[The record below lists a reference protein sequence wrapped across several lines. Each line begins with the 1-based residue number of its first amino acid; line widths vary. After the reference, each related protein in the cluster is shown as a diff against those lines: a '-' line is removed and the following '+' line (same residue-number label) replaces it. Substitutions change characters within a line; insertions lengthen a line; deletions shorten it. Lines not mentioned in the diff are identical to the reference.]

1 VISIVPQN
9 PVLFSGTLR
18 KNLDPLNEYSDVD
31 IWNALEQVE
40 LKDAIVELPSDLETS
55 VSEEGSIFIVGQ
67 KQLLCLLRA
76 ILKDS
81 KIIILDETMANIDFR
96 SDDLIQATVRWRFKN
111 CTIITIAHRLLT
123 VMDSD
128 EILVMDSGQIVEF
141 DHPYNLLQNSNV
153 FFYK

>member
-55 VSEEGSIFIVGQ
+55 VSEEGSIFSVRQ
-67 KQLLCLLRA
+67 K
-76 ILKDS
+76 
-81 KIIILDETMANIDFR
+81 
-96 SDDLIQATVRWRFKN
+96 
-111 CTIITIAHRLLT
+111 
-123 VMDSD
+123 
-128 EILVMDSGQIVEF
+128 
-141 DHPYNLLQNSNV
+141 
-153 FFYK
+153 

>member
-1 VISIVPQN
+1 LCFIFGYPA
-9 PVLFSGTLR
+9 
-18 KNLDPLNEYSDVD
+18 KNLDPLNEYSEVD

-96 SDDLIQATVRWRFKN
+96 SDDLIQA
-111 CTIITIAHRLLT
+111 
-123 VMDSD
+123 
-128 EILVMDSGQIVEF
+128 Q
-141 DHPYNLLQNSNV
+141 
-153 FFYK
+153 

>member
-40 LKDAIVELPSDLETS
+40 PKDAIVELPSDLETS

-96 SDDLIQATVRWRFKN
+96 SDDLIQAPVRWRFKN